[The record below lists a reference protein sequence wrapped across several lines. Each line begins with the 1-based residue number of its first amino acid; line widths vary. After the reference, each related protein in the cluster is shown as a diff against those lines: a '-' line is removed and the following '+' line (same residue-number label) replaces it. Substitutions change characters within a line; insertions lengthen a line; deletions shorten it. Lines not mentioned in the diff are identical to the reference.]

1 MVAYNLETDDVVMEM
16 LISEESQE
24 INMTVTITL
33 HQPFNAVIMFERSNM
48 ES

>member
-24 INMTVTITL
+24 KNMTVTITL
-33 HQPFNAVIMFERSNM
+33 NQPFNAVIMFERSNM